1 MPMTVGDKFYKEPR
15 GWTTGVGTLMKPKRS
30 LLHAPQD
37 RYGYERHA
45 LWTGGNA

>member
-1 MPMTVGDKFYKEPR
+1 MTVGDKFYKEPR
-15 GWTTGVGTLMKPKRS
+15 GMDDRRRDIDESRKRS

-45 LWTGGNA
+45 LWTGGDA